1 MTTPSDDGR
10 RMTVQDFVGLLMEAS
25 EQVGGL
31 TAPIELAICDGHDQQ
46 FIENVQVTWQ
56 HAVDE
61 EGKVV
66 IPSRDM
72 FVLILGHWHR
82 GESPGRIQHGVATDV
97 DEELREMIEGGG

>member
-46 FIENVQVTWQ
+46 FIENVQVT
-56 HAVDE
+56 
-61 EGKVV
+61 
-66 IPSRDM
+66 
-72 FVLILGHWHR
+72 
-82 GESPGRIQHGVATDV
+82 
-97 DEELREMIEGGG
+97 